1 MVKFPP
7 QLLEQI
13 KDAMPVSRVVGARVP
28 LRKQGHTLVACCPF
42 HKEKSPSFHVND
54 ARHSYHCFGC
64 GAHGDVIRFLT
75 EYEGMSFPE
84 AVERLANEAGIPL
97 PKPREEDRAQ
107 AAKMQSQYEVLE
119 LATQWFEQQLQGTVG
134 SAAREYLAGR
144 GLSEQTI
151 RTFRLGFAPDARD
164 GVKKHLAAQG
174 VTDAAMLAA
183 GLIGQPEDGRAA
195 YDRFRGR
202 VMFPIENSKG
212 KVIAFG
218 GRILGAGEPKYL
230 NSPETDLFSKSH
242 TLYNLHRA
250 RKPAF
255 DAEAIIAVEGYMDVI
270 ALAQAGIAN
279 AVAPLGTAVTE
290 HQLRMLWQMASEPV
304 ICLDGDAAGFKAMA
318 RVTELALPMLKPGL
332 SFRFALLPEGDDPD
346 TLVRRLGAGETRALL
361 ARAQG
366 LAEMIWYCHTHNKH
380 YDTPEQKAAL
390 EETLMQQVAL
400 IADRTV
406 QNYYRDFFKSKLWQA
421 RRAPGGKGGKS
432 ATGGK
437 PSAPLSRRSP
447 QLEALARAGHSDADT
462 GADPVKERLLLATAI
477 AHPALLERA
486 DVEEMLVSL
495 PLATAELEPLRRA
508 LLDVACEGDAPEHE
522 RLVKILKAKG
532 LGAAVQALHS
542 APEAR
547 HIRADTSL
555 EEALAGW
562 SRIVDAYQAE
572 WDSRAKEQ
580 KIQELDDVLTEESL
594 SRLRAL
600 KANS

>member
-1 MVKFPP
+1 MIKFPP

-107 AAKMQSQYEVLE
+107 AAKIQSQYEVLE
-119 LATQWFEQQLQGTVG
+119 AACAWFEQQLCSPVG
-134 SAAREYLAGR
+134 GAAREYLAGR

-151 RTFRLGFAPDARD
+151 TTFRLGFAPDVRD
-164 GVKKHLAAQG
+164 GMKKHLASLG
-174 VTDAAMLAA
+174 VSEAAMVAA
-183 GLIGQPEDGRAA
+183 GLVGQPESGTS

-212 KVIAFG
+212 KIIAFG

-270 ALAQAGIAN
+270 ALAQAGITN

-290 HQLRMLWQMASEPV
+290 HQLRMLWQMAPEPV

-346 TLVRRLGAGETRALL
+346 TLVRRLGASETRAML
-361 ARAQG
+361 AQAQG
-366 LAEMIWYCHTHNKH
+366 LAEMIWYCHTYNRQ

-400 IADRTV
+400 VADRTV
-406 QNYYRDFFKSKLWQA
+406 QNYYRDFFRSKLWQA
-421 RRAPGGKGGKS
+421 RRAPGAKGGKGAS
-432 ATGGK
+432 PGK
-437 PSAPLSRRSP
+437 PSSPLSRRSP
-447 QLEALARAGHSDADT
+447 HLEALARAGHSDAAS

-486 DVEEMLVSL
+486 DVEEMLASL
-495 PLATAELEPLRRA
+495 PLASSELEPLRRA
-508 LLDVACEGDAPEHE
+508 LLDVACEGEAPEHE
-522 RLVKILKAKG
+522 RLVEMLTAKG

-547 HIRADTSL
+547 HIRADTPF

-562 SRIVDAYQAE
+562 TKIIDAYQSE
-572 WDSRAKEQ
+572 WERRAKEQ

-594 SRLRAL
+594 SRLQAL
-600 KANS
+600 KATP